1 MKRSF
6 RHLLYAG
13 TIVAAAFAGTA
24 HSDTVGT
31 VATASSAVSVPELPL
46 VGSGTLKWYGLR
58 IYDVEYR
65 EAPNACTPRILRI
78 TYARRIP
85 THRLIKATREQWQE
99 IGVADDSA
107 VRAWLREAGA
117 LWPDIEPGD
126 HLLLLVDSDGASHFF
141 GSDGFLGTIQD
152 PAFGTAFI
160 AIWLSPD
167 TTEPKLRAQLL
178 EGGSSCPVISF

>member
-1 MKRSF
+1 MKNNF
-6 RHLLYAG
+6 RNLLRAG
-13 TIVAAAFAGTA
+13 AVMAAAFAGAA
-24 HSDTVGT
+24 HSTDTGT
-31 VATASSAVSVPELPL
+31 TPHSDAALSVPELPL
-46 VGSGTLKWYGLR
+46 VGSGTLTWYGLR

-65 EAPNACTPRILRI
+65 EAADACTPRMLRI

-85 THRLIKATREQWQE
+85 THRLVKATREQWQE
-99 IGVADDSA
+99 IGLDNEAT
-107 VRAWLREAGA
+107 VRPWLREAGA

-126 HLLLLVDSDGASHFF
+126 FLLLMIDDDGASHFF